1 MLYYPLTLEG
11 AGKSGVQRRVT
22 VVEVN
27 TRGVYFILIRSDKID
42 KIIHREDKKVL
53 EAAAAALKYCSVL
66 VVVWFDPCVAPRPPP
81 HTATA
86 LGMRPLTVRVCP
98 VRSIGHKLELS
109 KHWG

>member
-42 KIIHREDKKVL
+42 KIIHREDKKVPEVL
-53 EAAAAALKYCSVL
+53 FRTCSSLVRPLRGSASAA
-66 VVVWFDPCVAPRPPP
+66 P

>member
-53 EAAAAALKYCSVL
+53 EAAAAAPKYCSVL
-66 VVVWFDPCVAPRPPP
+66 VVVWFDPCVAPRPPRRTP
-81 HTATA
+81 P
-86 LGMRPLTVRVCP
+86 PLWECD
-98 VRSIGHKLELS
+98 H
-109 KHWG
+109 